1 MKQLIKYE
9 FRNLLGNFFGIF
21 FGIAFPILM
30 TNILHPVIM
39 SKVPEAAQGS
49 ASVQIYI
56 TNLLMVPL
64 AMMFVGFSALFSQE
78 LENDVTIRMQLFGI
92 NESQQMKAKMVAQG
106 LSVVVGIS
114 IYSLFTLP
122 ILNLPKPTIFAVI
135 SLVIAIIIL
144 SIILFILSF
153 SIALLAK
160 KFSVTY
166 GITMTLYFGMMVFSG
181 MMGIETQDLPKVFQ
195 YISKGFPTSFIVSDF
210 KEVWTL
216 TSYNFA
222 PLIQSLLFF
231 GAVSGLVCYGA
242 LAQRKRKLENF

>member
-1 MKQLIKYE
+1 MKRLIKYE
-9 FRNLLGNFFGIF
+9 LRNLLGNFFGIF

-39 SKVPEAAQGS
+39 SKVPEAGHGI

-92 NESQQMKAKMVAQG
+92 SESKQMKAKMIAQG
-106 LSVVVGIS
+106 LSVIVGIFV
-114 IYSLFTLP
+114 YSVFTLP
-122 ILNLPKPTIFAVI
+122 ILNLQRPTLFA
-135 SLVIAIIIL
+135 LVTLIAAITLL
-144 SIILFILSF
+144 SIILFVLSF

-160 KFSVTY
+160 KFSITY
-166 GITMTLYFGMMVFSG
+166 GITMTLYFGMMVLSG
-181 MMGIETQDLPKVFQ
+181 MMGIEPQDLPKAFQ
-195 YISKGFPTSFIVSDF
+195 IVSKIFPTSFIVSDF
-210 KEVWTL
+210 KEAWTL

-222 PLIQSLLFF
+222 PLVQSMVLF
-231 GAVSGLVCYGA
+231 GAISGLVCYFS
-242 LAQRKRKLENF
+242 LAQKKRILENS